1 MEEEEAREDEGEC
14 VSARFRLGKFR
25 RMWFVAHLVEC
36 HCPHKLTV
44 AWSLVTMREKPDL
57 DGSLPNITS
66 SRSTIALL
74 TAETWSLWHTM

>member
-1 MEEEEAREDEGEC
+1 MCECEIQTREIPANVVRGEEGRSGT
-14 VSARFRLGKFR
+14 KT
-25 RMWFVAHLVEC
+25 HLVEC

-44 AWSLVTMREKPDL
+44 AWSLVTMREKSDL
-57 DGSLPNITS
+57 DGSLPNMTS